1 MLSLNAPAVIT
12 ASWDDATQVWMATS
26 EDIPGLFAQADTF
39 EELVELLPDLV
50 ADLLSADGWP
60 GSGHEPVPL
69 EILARH
75 HSLAYPNP
83 Q

>member
-1 MLSLNAPAVIT
+1 MKDLKSPAVIT
-12 ASWDDATQVWMATS
+12 ASWDDEARVWVATS

-39 EELVELLPDLV
+39 EELVNLLPDLA

-60 GSGHEPVPL
+60 GSVHDPIPL

-75 HSLAYPNP
+75 YSLAYPS
-83 Q
+83 QQ

>member
-1 MLSLNAPAVIT
+1 MKDLKPPAVIT
-12 ASWDDATQVWMATS
+12 ASWDDEAKVWVATS

-39 EELVELLPDLV
+39 EELVGLLPDLA
-50 ADLLSADGWP
+50 ADLLLADGWP
-60 GSGHEPVPL
+60 VSAHDPVPL

-75 HSLAYPNP
+75 YSLAYPSP